1 MISPQP
7 AQGPK
12 RLSLILVLGALTA
25 VAALSIHMYL
35 PAFPAIAQD
44 LGASPGAVQ
53 TTLAVFLIGLAI
65 GQLILGPLS
74 DRFGRIRPLLAG
86 LTIYILASAAGAL
99 APDIATFTI
108 ARFVEALG
116 GCAAIVISRA
126 MVRDLFD
133 VQTSAQV
140 FSTLI
145 LVMGVAPILAPLGG
159 GLLLELWSWRLIFWA
174 LAAFG
179 LFCLVSVHFKLGE
192 TLPSD
197 KRSSGDLL
205 HVVQSYLALFRNRH
219 FIFLALS
226 GGLAMSTM
234 FSYITGS
241 SFAYISLYGLTP
253 QQFSVFFGVN
263 ATGLIAA
270 SQINAWLLRYFPLQ
284 RVLGIAILFNVGMIT
299 LLLLTQTL
307 GIGGLWG
314 FAIPVFIITTGFGF
328 VGPNSVAMAMGHAGA
343 YLGSASALVGVM
355 QFFFA
360 AISGAIIGMLNDGTA
375 IPMVIMMAL
384 LTYVGAICFRVG
396 RPAIAA

>member
-1 MISPQP
+1 MISSHP

-25 VAALSIHMYL
+25 IAALSIDMYL

-44 LGASPGAVQ
+44 LNTSPGAVQ

-65 GQLILGPLS
+65 GQLIFGPLS
-74 DRFGRIRPLLAG
+74 DRYGRIRPLLVG
-86 LTIYILASAAGAL
+86 LTIYILASVAGAL
-99 APDIATFTI
+99 APDITTFTI
-108 ARFVEALG
+108 ARFIEALG

-133 VQTSAQV
+133 TQTSAQV

-145 LVMGVAPILAPLGG
+145 LVMGVAPILAPLMGG
-159 GLLLELWSWRLIFWA
+159 FLLELSSWRLIFWA

-179 LFCLVSVHFKLGE
+179 LFCLVSVYFKLGE
-192 TLPSD
+192 TLPPA

-205 HVVQSYLALFRNRH
+205 HVLQSYLALFRNRQ

-234 FSYITGS
+234 FSYIIGS

-253 QQFSVFFGVN
+253 QQFSIIFGIN
-263 ATGLIAA
+263 AAGLIVA
-270 SQINAWLLRYFPLQ
+270 SQINAWLLRYFPLK
-284 RVLGIAILFNVGMIT
+284 RVLGIAILFNVGLIT
-299 LLLLTQTL
+299 LLLLTQTFEL
-307 GIGGLWG
+307 GGLWG
-314 FAIPVFIITTGFGF
+314 FAIPVFIITTVFGF

-343 YLGSASALVGVM
+343 HLGSASALVGVM

-360 AISGAIIGMLNDGTA
+360 SVAGALIGLLNDGTA
-375 IPMVIMMAL
+375 VPMVAMMAL
-384 LTYVGAICFRVG
+384 LTYVGAISFRVG
-396 RPAIAA
+396 LPKGAV

>member
-1 MISPQP
+1 MTSSSS
-7 AQGPK
+7 AHPK

-25 VAALSIHMYL
+25 VAALSIDMYL

-44 LGASPGAVQ
+44 LNTDAGAVQ
-53 TTLAVFLIGLAI
+53 VTLAVFLIGLAI
-65 GQLILGPLS
+65 GQLIFGPLS
-74 DRFGRIRPLLAG
+74 DRFGRIRPLLLG
-86 LTIYILASAAGAL
+86 LSIYILASAAGAL
-99 APDIATFTI
+99 APDITSFTI

-133 VQTSAQV
+133 TQTSAQV

-145 LVMGVAPILAPLGG
+145 LVMGVAPILAPLFGG
-159 GLLLELWSWRLIFWA
+159 FLLELSSWRLIFWA

-179 LFCLVSVHFKLGE
+179 LLCLVSVYFKLGE
-192 TLPSD
+192 TLPPS
-197 KRSSGDLL
+197 KRTDGDMLNVL
-205 HVVQSYLALFRNRH
+205 QSYVALFRNRH

-226 GGLAMSTM
+226 GGLAMSSM
-234 FSYITGS
+234 FTYITGS
-241 SFAYISLYGLTP
+241 SFAYISLYGLSP
-253 QQFSVFFGVN
+253 QEFSIFFGVN

-270 SQINAWLLRYFPLQ
+270 SQINAFLLRYYPLK
-284 RVLGIAILFNVGMIT
+284 RVLGVAILFNVAMVTI
-299 LLLLTQTL
+299 LLLTQTL

-343 YLGSASALVGVM
+343 HLGSASALVGVM

-360 AISGAIIGMLNDGTA
+360 SISGAIIGTLNDGTA
-375 IPMVIMMAL
+375 VPMVAMMML
-384 LTYVGAICFRVG
+384 LTYVGAICFRIG
-396 RPAIAA
+396 RPRGEA